1 LTTDSEFLIVGAG
14 IAGASIGYWLAPRG
28 KTVLLERESQPGYHS
43 TGRSA
48 AIIIDSYGSAQV
60 RALTLA
66 SKPFFSQP
74 PVGFSEAPLITPRP
88 VMMVAK
94 PTQQEL
100 LEEHF
105 AVVRSVTALARR
117 LTVRQACELVPVLR
131 PEQLL
136 GAVLDPAAADIDANA
151 LHQGFLRGIRKSGGH
166 ILCGQEVVA
175 VERQGDRWIVSAG
188 DSTYRC
194 AVLINAAGAWCDRI
208 ARLAGVTPVGLV
220 PKRRSAFL
228 FAPPA
233 GVAVDHWPMFG
244 ALDETWYI
252 KPSAGLLFGSPA
264 NADPVEPHDVQA
276 DELDIALGIHHI
288 EEMTTLQ
295 IRRPSSIWAGLRSF
309 VADGDL
315 VGGYDPA
322 VPGFFWV
329 AAQGGYG
336 IQTAPAMSQCCAALV
351 LGQEIPRGVADFGI
365 SESVLGPARLSTT
378 SHL

>member
-1 LTTDSEFLIVGAG
+1 LSTDSDFLIVGAG
-14 IAGASIGYWLAPRG
+14 IAGASIGYWLAAQG
-28 KTVLLERESQPGYHS
+28 KTLLLERESQPGYHS

-48 AIIIDSYGSAQV
+48 AIIIDSYGSPQV

-74 PVGFSEAPLITPRP
+74 PAGFSEAPLITPRS

-94 PTQQEL
+94 PEQGEL

-105 AVVRSVTALARR
+105 AVVRSVTALAQR
-117 LTVRQACELVPVLR
+117 LSVRQACELVPVLR

-136 GAVLDPAAADIDANA
+136 GGVLDPSAADIDANA
-151 LHQGFLRGIRKSGGH
+151 LHQGFLRGIRKAGGH
-166 ILCGQEVVA
+166 VVCGQEAVA
-175 VERQGDRWIVSAG
+175 IERHGDRWIVSTG
-188 DSTYRC
+188 DTTYRC
-194 AVLINAAGAWCDRI
+194 RVLINAAGAWCDRI
-208 ARLAGVTPVGLV
+208 ARLAGVSPLGLV

-228 FAPPA
+228 FPPPP
-233 GVAVDHWPMFG
+233 GVTVDHWPMFG
-244 ALDETWYI
+244 ALDETWYV

-288 EEMTTLQ
+288 EEMTTLE

-315 VGGYDPA
+315 VGGYDPTA
-322 VPGFFWV
+322 PGFFWV

-336 IQTAPAMSQCCAALV
+336 IQTAPAMSQACAALV
-351 LGQEIPRGVADFGI
+351 LGQEIPGRIADFGI
-365 SESVLGPARLSTT
+365 SSSTLGPSRLPR
-378 SHL
+378 